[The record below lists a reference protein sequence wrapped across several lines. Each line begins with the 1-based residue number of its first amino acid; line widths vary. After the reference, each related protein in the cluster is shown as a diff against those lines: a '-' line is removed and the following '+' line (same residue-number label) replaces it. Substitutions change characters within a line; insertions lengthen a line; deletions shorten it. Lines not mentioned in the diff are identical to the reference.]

1 MPTHPDDNTQPEEL
15 TNETVLA
22 FLRLLD
28 DAEKENISC
37 NELFVKLD
45 QYVQREVEQKDAAH
59 LMPIVRDHLDL
70 CPECCEEYEALLDV
84 LNKTAEK

>member
-1 MPTHPDDNTQPEEL
+1 MPTNPDDNTQPEEL

>member
-1 MPTHPDDNTQPEEL
+1 MPTPPHETTPPKEL

-37 NELFVKLD
+37 EELFVKLD
-45 QYVQREVEQKDAAH
+45 QYVQREVDEKDAAE
-59 LMPIVRDHLDL
+59 LMPVVRDHLDL

-84 LNKTAEK
+84 LNKTVEK

>member
-1 MPTHPDDNTQPEEL
+1 MPTQSNETTTPEEL

-28 DAEKENISC
+28 DAENENISC
-37 NELFVKLD
+37 DELFVKLD
-45 QYVQREVEQKDAAH
+45 QYVQREVDQTDAAH
-59 LMPIVRDHLDL
+59 LRPVVRDHLDL

-84 LNKTAEK
+84 LEKTAEK

>member
-1 MPTHPDDNTQPEEL
+1 MPTQPNETTPPEEL
-15 TNETVLA
+15 NNETVLA

-37 NELFVKLD
+37 EELFVKLD
-45 QYVQREVEQKDAAH
+45 QYVQREVDEKDAAQ
-59 LMPIVRDHLDL
+59 LMPVVRDHLDL

-84 LNKTAEK
+84 LNKTVEK